1 MAACPCPSTIQAP
14 EGSDDVV
21 VPVTDEHGGMVF
33 GRLGLPWP

>member
-1 MAACPCPSTIQAP
+1 MAACPLSLHHPAP

-33 GRLGLPWP
+33 GRLSFLWP